1 MQVSPL
7 VELLGMIAALLTTIA
22 FVPQVL
28 RIYLTKSANDVSYLM
43 FSIFSTGVLLWLVY
57 GLLIGSAALIAANV
71 VTLALC
77 LTVIVLK
84 VRYQRRARVP

>member
-7 VELLGMIAALLTTIA
+7 VEVLGMIAALLTTIA

-28 RIYLTKSANDVSYLM
+28 RIYLTKSAEDVSFLM

-71 VTLALC
+71 VTLARC
-77 LTVIVLK
+77 LTGIVLK
-84 VRYQRRARVP
+84 VRYQRRA

>member
-7 VELLGMIAALLTTIA
+7 VEVLGMIAALLTTIA

-28 RIYLTKSANDVSYLM
+28 RIYLTKSAEDVSFLM

-84 VRYQRRARVP
+84 VRYQRRA